1 MLLNIVLYRPG
12 VPVRLWEPQPSL
24 LFFCSFQCDVVIMQD
39 IISQFHFLHTHEI
52 LYSRQGRQREQDLPF
67 RQLKQLYYKA
77 QHSLHYC
84 AVFNQTLSQRCIRIS
99 RLFQGLAAA
108 SEHLLLFIFYF
119 FFILGLL
126 KLMGGWRQELMHCRW
141 QQKRLHKIAFGISC
155 AFRLHLIN
163 YCCISVIKIVLY
175 LELITVR

>member
-1 MLLNIVLYRPG
+1 MSCTGLEFLFGCENLNLRSSSFAHFSVML
-12 VPVRLWEPQPSL
+12 
-24 LFFCSFQCDVVIMQD
+24 VVIMQD

-126 KLMGGWRQELMHCRW
+126 KLMGG
-141 QQKRLHKIAFGISC
+141 
-155 AFRLHLIN
+155 
-163 YCCISVIKIVLY
+163 
-175 LELITVR
+175 